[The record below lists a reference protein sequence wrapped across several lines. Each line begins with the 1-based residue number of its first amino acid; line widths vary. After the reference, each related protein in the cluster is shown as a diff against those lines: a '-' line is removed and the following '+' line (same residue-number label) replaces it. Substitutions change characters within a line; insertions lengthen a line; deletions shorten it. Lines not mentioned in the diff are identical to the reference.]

1 MASDVTVAL
10 EGNPTWSRDRRI
22 GHYGGAQD
30 KTNSLTEGRVPY
42 AWIFYR
48 ELRAGRGSAYRSS
61 YEGSVT
67 GLVHAENAAIARS
80 EAARWRAGDKLENNA
95 LPLTSDETLGSWM
108 QILNVHT
115 FPGDTIHEIRL
126 RCAAKYQALAGS
138 SARTIDESAE
148 SLLATSFVRTWR
160 ISGSDLATPPAPTF
174 WPGVNPGPA
183 AYSLGGGAWLSSRS
197 FYVVEV
203 SQDATMSSQTFLE
216 LMNVH
221 LFQLLDQTT
230 PAWASFNWAMGL
242 SDGGFLLDISDLDYY
257 GMIP

>member
-1 MASDVTVAL
+1 MTSDVTVAL

-22 GHYGGAQD
+22 GHYGGALD

-48 ELRAGRGSAYRSS
+48 ELRAGRGSAYRTA
-61 YEGSVT
+61 YEGMVT

-95 LPLTSDETLGSWM
+95 LPLTSDETLGSWL

-126 RCAAKYQALAGS
+126 RCASKYQALAGA
-138 SARTIDESAE
+138 SARVIDESVEA
-148 SLLATSFVRTWR
+148 LLGPSFVRTWR
-160 ISGSDLATPPAPTF
+160 ITGTDLATPPTPTF
-174 WPGVNPGPA
+174 WPVINPGPA

-197 FYVVEV
+197 FYTAEVVKL
-203 SQDATMSSQTFLE
+203 STMSTQTFLE

-221 LFQLLDQTT
+221 LFQLLDRSV
-230 PAWASFNWAMGL
+230 PAWASFDWAIGL
-242 SDGGFLLDISDLDYY
+242 SSGGFLLDISDLDFY